1 VSAAPA
7 GSTEGPPARDPGTQT
22 VKAVVVTVVAVLIAV
37 LVLHHRFSAGSPTA
51 AGATKPTTT
60 TTTINVTN
68 SSTTTTTPLVT
79 PPNIRLQVLNG
90 VLTGNLASEFNAKLH
105 ASPGY
110 NTLDAEN
117 ATAKV
122 GASQIYIVT
131 AGYLPEADALAA
143 TLGLSTSSVVATV
156 PPPSTAPI
164 PSADLAKA
172 DLVLV
177 IGPDLVAKA

>member
-1 VSAAPA
+1 
-7 GSTEGPPARDPGTQT
+7 
-22 VKAVVVTVVAVLIAV
+22 VTVVAVLVAV
-37 LVLHHRFSAGSPTA
+37 LVLHHRFSAGSLDAVHP
-51 AGATKPTTT
+51 KPTTT
-60 TTTINVTN
+60 TTIPNVTN
-68 SSTTTTTPLVT
+68 STTTTTSPLVT

-90 VLTGNLASEFNAKLH
+90 VLTGSLASEFNAKLH

-110 NTLDAEN
+110 NTLAAEN

-131 AGYLPEADALAA
+131 SGYLREADALAA
-143 TLGLSTSSVVATV
+143 TLGLSASSVVATV